1 MVPSAACIRTLPRIV
16 VMRSMCALVALAGL
30 STAVAAPS
38 VPTATSAEAQ
48 LRSINHRFVDAFV
61 ESDHAFMSALVDDDF
76 VRTTSKGEWQ
86 DRDQFVA
93 EFRRPPGMAG
103 ASYDDVHVRVFGE
116 VALVHAVFEALL
128 VDGTTRNVRYTD
140 VYRWKGGAWRLVSGQ
155 NSVMKDGVPA
165 ALQRGVVPAHEPWIG
180 RDPVGNDRDVLLA
193 LNASYVNAF
202 READVGWY
210 DAHLAPDYVVVSS
223 DGSMKD
229 RAAALADF
237 AQPVFATSIRSFPV
251 DKVNVRLFG
260 DVAVIHAENAYELKD
275 GRKAVARYT
284 DIWRRQTDGGWKC
297 IAAHITAHR
306 APA

>member
-1 MVPSAACIRTLPRIV
+1 
-16 VMRSMCALVALAGL
+16 MRSLCALVALAGI
-30 STAVAAPS
+30 SVASAAPS
-38 VPTATSAEAQ
+38 PPGEAAAEAQ

-61 ESDHAFMSALVDDDF
+61 ESDHAFMSALVDADF

-86 DRDQFVA
+86 DRDRFVA
-93 EFRRPPGMAG
+93 EFRRPPGMVG
-103 ASYDDVHVRVFGE
+103 ASYDDVHVRVFGD

-128 VDGTTRNVRYTD
+128 ADGTQRKVRYTD
-140 VYRWKGGAWRLVSGQ
+140 VYRFSGEAWRLVSGQ
-155 NSVMKDGVPA
+155 NSVLGDGVPVG
-165 ALQRGVVPAHEPWIG
+165 LQRGVVPAHEPWTG
-180 RDPVGNDRDVLLA
+180 RDPVGADRDVLLA

-223 DGSMKD
+223 DGSLKD

-237 AQPVFATSIRSFPV
+237 AKPVFATSIRSFPV

-260 DVAVIHAENAYELKD
+260 DIAVIHAENAYELKD

-284 DIWRRQTDGGWKC
+284 DIWRRQPDGSWKC
-297 IAAHITAHR
+297 IAAHITAHK